1 MGGSPGRVPGLP
13 ELLWHTRTLW
23 DSPGTLRVTVAYW
36 AEEDLDG
43 WLSRD
48 SPGTVVPLIL

>member
-48 SPGTVVPLIL
+48 SPGTVVPLIF